1 MKIRI
6 VGLLLLSILIIG
18 GFTAGFFTN
27 SIKSELTLQPGKMS
41 ASPALSMGSATNK
54 QAQEVN
60 RSPTTPTAILAQD
73 TFQRANQSFWGTAS
87 DGRMWDGDA
96 NTMQTFSIVGHS
108 GQVAN
113 GQGTFN
119 AVLGPAIANSEVL
132 LSGSMSQFH
141 ADMVN
146 IGAVL
151 RWSDGNNW
159 YKALLNGTHL
169 IMLKR
174 VKGATTQLGSMPFA
188 AQDGVAYTI
197 RFRAVGATLFAKA
210 WPSNTA
216 EPVGW
221 TIVVNDLSLTTGQ
234 SGIRVLLQTGST
246 VTINAF
252 LTTAAD
258 SGL

>member
-6 VGLLLLSILIIG
+6 VGLVLLSGLIIG

-27 SIKSELTLQPGKMS
+27 SIKTALTLQPTMMQAPS
-41 ASPALSMGSATNK
+41 ALGMASATNK

-60 RSPTTPTAILAQD
+60 RLPNTPTTTLAQD
-73 TFQRANQSFWGTAS
+73 TFQRANQPLWGTAS

-108 GQVAN
+108 GQIGN
-113 GQGTFN
+113 GSGTFN
-119 AVLGPAIANSEVL
+119 AVLGPAIADSEVL

-159 YKALLNGTHL
+159 YKALLDGTHL
-169 IMLKR
+169 IVLKR
-174 VKGATTQLGSMPFA
+174 LKGATTQLGSVLFA
-188 AQDGVAYTI
+188 AQDGVVYSI

-210 WPSNTA
+210 WPSNTT

-221 TIVVNDLSLTTGQ
+221 AIAVNDLSFTTGQ

-246 VTINAF
+246 VTISAF
-252 LTTAAD
+252 RITAA
-258 SGL
+258 S